1 MNTVAIIGASAD
13 RNKFGNKAVRA
24 FLQKGWTVYPVNP
37 KEARIEGLL
46 AFKSIRDVPL
56 RPKLISVYLPPPV
69 LLKSL
74 GDIAARGCD
83 ELWLNPGTESEE
95 IIAEANRL
103 DLKTVQTCSIIAIGL
118 SPADL

>member
-1 MNTVAIIGASAD
+1 MNTVAIIGASVD

-24 FLQKGWTVYPVNP
+24 FLQKGWSVYPVNP
-37 KEARIEGLL
+37 KEPQIEGLP
-46 AFKSIRDVPL
+46 AFQSIRDVPL
-56 RPKLISVYLPPPV
+56 RPKLISVYLPPVV

-103 DLKTVQTCSIIAIGL
+103 DLKPVQTCSIIAIGL